1 MARPSSS
8 AHRTA
13 LVLACAL
20 LGLSAV
26 PAEGKIVVQRSM
38 KGIRLG
44 MTVREVRD
52 RLGAPDRISFR
63 SDELQ
68 GRVRVYAY
76 GLTRASFS
84 PGDDGRVNSI
94 STTSRHERTSRG
106 IGVGSARSQVARKVP
121 GVRCRLEF
129 GTDHCYLG
137 SFDPGRRVTDFLIG
151 ANGRVRR
158 VTIGFVID

>member
-1 MARPSSS
+1 LS
-8 AHRTA
+8 ACGAA
-13 LVLACAL
+13 LVVAFAL
-20 LGLSAV
+20 LALSAA
-26 PAEGKIVVQRSM
+26 PAEAKIVVQRSM
-38 KGIRLG
+38 KGIGLG

-63 SDELQ
+63 HDEIQ

-84 PGDDGRVNSI
+84 PGDQARVNTI

-106 IGVGSARSQVARKVP
+106 IGVGSARAQVAAKVP
-121 GVRCRLEF
+121 GVRCRVEF
-129 GTDHCYLG
+129 GTDHCYVG
-137 SFDPGRRVTDFLIG
+137 SFNPGRRVTDFLIG

>member
-1 MARPSSS
+1 MARPSPS

-13 LVLACAL
+13 LVLALAL
-20 LGLSAV
+20 LALSAV

-63 SDELQ
+63 KDEIQ

-84 PGDDGRVNSI
+84 PGDKGRVNAI

-106 IGVGSARSQVARKVP
+106 IGVGSARAQVADKVA
-121 GVRCRLEF
+121 GVRCRVEF
-129 GTDHCYLG
+129 GTNHCYLG
-137 SFDPGRRVTDFLIG
+137 SFSPGRRVTDFLIG
-151 ANGRVRR
+151 ADGRVRR

>member
-1 MARPSSS
+1 
-8 AHRTA
+8 
-13 LVLACAL
+13 
-20 LGLSAV
+20 
-26 PAEGKIVVQRSM
+26 VVQRSM

-63 SDELQ
+63 KDEIQ

-84 PGDDGRVNSI
+84 PGDKGRVNAI

-106 IGVGSARSQVARKVP
+106 IGVGSARAQVADKVA
-121 GVRCRLEF
+121 GVRCRVEF
-129 GTDHCYLG
+129 GTNHCYLG
-137 SFDPGRRVTDFLIG
+137 SFSPGRRVTDFLIG
-151 ANGRVRR
+151 ADGRVRR